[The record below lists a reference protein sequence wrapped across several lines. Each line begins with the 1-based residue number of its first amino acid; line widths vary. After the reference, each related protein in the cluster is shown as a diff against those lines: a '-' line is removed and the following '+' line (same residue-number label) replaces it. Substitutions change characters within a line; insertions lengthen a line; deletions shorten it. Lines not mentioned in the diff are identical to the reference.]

1 MSKAITRR
9 ALLRQAA
16 ATTGVVVLMAC
27 QPAKPAEKPTAEV
40 VQQPTAAQP
49 APAGKL
55 VIDFWD
61 PSTPESAWAKSKK
74 AILDDF
80 NAKSE
85 KIQVNMVF
93 KPTTGQTQMSEALL
107 TAIAGGTPPDSAY
120 FDRFIVPTWAA
131 ENSLT
136 DLTELANA
144 AGIKAEDYF
153 PFAWKEASGW
163 KGRLW
168 ALPHDTDDRAVYINV
183 EKAQKAGLDINNP
196 PKYIDEFDQW
206 AEAMFEYEGPR
217 LITAGFIPWA
227 QQGWIYSY
235 GFSWN
240 GKFFDEEKQQVTA
253 NDPRIVAACEWMASY
268 SKKYDIAT
276 IDSFSQAFGQE
287 AQEPFVMGQLAMTY
301 DGDWRIASVQER
313 YAPDMEYIVIP
324 MPYPKDGGRVA
335 TWAGGWSLV
344 IPRGAKNVDAGWEF
358 ISFFTNVDNMV
369 KFCVETS
376 HIPTRTESAK
386 DPRFRE
392 NKWHAVFMDLL
403 PIADA
408 RPPLPIGQFLWTALA
423 EARDLIVHLTKT
435 PQEALDDVTKRAN
448 EEMKKYQS

>member
-1 MSKAITRR
+1 MSELIRKKLSRR
-9 ALLRQAA
+9 DFLRASATVAGASLLAA
-16 ATTGVVVLMAC
+16 CAPVTPAPAAPPAVEVKPTE
-27 QPAKPAEKPTAEV
+27 AKPAEKA
-40 VQQPTAAQP
+40 
-49 APAGKL
+49 KL

-80 NAKSE
+80 NAQSAD
-85 KIQVNMVF
+85 IQVNMVY

-107 TAIAGGTPPDSAY
+107 TAIAAGTPPDTAY

-136 DLTELANA
+136 DLTDLAAA
-144 AGIKAEDYF
+144 AG
-153 PFAWKEASGW
+153 KEASGW
-163 KGRLW
+163 KNRLW

-183 EKAQKAGLDINNP
+183 EKAKAAGLDVNNP

-206 AEAMFEYEGPR
+206 AEAMYIKEGPR
-217 LITAGFIPWA
+217 LVQAGFIPWVH
-227 QQGWIYSY
+227 QGWIFSY
-235 GFSWN
+235 GFTWD

-268 SKKYDIAT
+268 AKKYDVAT

-287 AQEPFVMGQLAMTY
+287 AQEPFVMGQIAMTY
-301 DGDWRIASVQER
+301 DGDWRIASIQER
-313 YAPDMEYIVIP
+313 YAPDMEYMVIP
-324 MPYPKDGGRVA
+324 MPYPKEGGRVA

-344 IPRGAKNVDAGWEF
+344 IPRGAKNVEAGWKF
-358 ISFFTNVDNMV
+358 ISFFTNVENMV
-369 KFCVETS
+369 KFCVETT
-376 HIPTRTESAK
+376 HIPTRVESAK

-403 PIADA
+403 PIADS

-448 EEMKKYQS
+448 EEMKKYVS

>member
-1 MSKAITRR
+1 MSSRFSRR
-9 ALLRQAA
+9 DFLKMGATVAGASLLAA
-16 ATTGVVVLMAC
+16 CAP
-27 QPAKPAEKPTAEV
+27 PA
-40 VQQPTAAQP
+40 
-49 APAGKL
+49 APAAPAAGEAPAAPAAPEKL
-55 VIDFWD
+55 VIELWD
-61 PSTPESAWAKSKK
+61 PGTPESAWTKSKK
-74 AILDDF
+74 AIIDTFNEQTTDF
-80 NAKSE
+80 
-85 KIQVNMVF
+85 QVEMIY
-93 KPTTGQTQMSEALL
+93 KPTTGQTQMSEAVL
-107 TAIAGGTPPDSAY
+107 TAIAAGTPPDTVY

-136 DLTELANA
+136 DLTDLADA

-153 PFAWKEASGW
+153 PFAWKEATGW
-163 KGRLW
+163 KNRLW

-183 EKAQKAGLDINNP
+183 AKAREAGLDVDNP

-206 AEAMFEYEGPR
+206 AEALYKKEGPR
-217 LITAGFIPWA
+217 LVQAGFIPWLH
-227 QQGWIYSY
+227 QGWIFSY
-235 GFSWN
+235 GFTWD

-268 SKKYDIAT
+268 AKKYDITT

-287 AQEPFVMGQLAMTY
+287 AQEPFVMGQVAMTY
-301 DGDWRIASVQER
+301 DGDWRIASIQER
-313 YAPDMEYIVIP
+313 YAPDMEYMVIP
-324 MPYPKDGGRVA
+324 MPYPRDGGRVA

-344 IPRGAKNVDAGWEF
+344 IPRGAKHIDQGWKF
-358 ISFFTNVDNMV
+358 IEYFTNVENMI

-376 HIPTRTESAK
+376 HIPTRVESAK

-403 PIADA
+403 PIADT

-423 EARDLIVHLTKT
+423 EARDLIIHLTKT

-448 EEMKKYQS
+448 EEMKKYQA

>member
-1 MSKAITRR
+1 MSEFLRKKLSRR
-9 ALLRQAA
+9 GFLKTSAAVAGMSLLAA
-16 ATTGVVVLMAC
+16 CAPATPA
-27 QPAKPAEKPTAEV
+27 PAAPAKEEAKPAEKK
-40 VQQPTAAQP
+40 
-49 APAGKL
+49 KL
-55 VIDFWD
+55 VIEFWD
-61 PSTPESAWAKSKK
+61 PSTPGSAWGESKK
-74 AILDDF
+74 RIVDDF
-80 NAKSE
+80 NAQNPD
-85 KIQVNMVF
+85 IQVDMIY

-107 TAIAGGTPPDSAY
+107 TAIAAGTPPETAY

-136 DLTELANA
+136 DLTDLADA
-144 AGIKAEDYF
+144 AGIKEEDYF

-163 KGRLW
+163 KNRLW
-168 ALPHDTDDRAVYINV
+168 ALPHDTDDRALYINV
-183 EKAQKAGLDINNP
+183 QKAKDAGLDVDNP

-206 AEAMFEYEGPR
+206 AEALYVKEGPR
-217 LITAGFIPWA
+217 LITAGFIPWLH
-227 QQGWIYSY
+227 QGWIYSY
-235 GFSWN
+235 GFTWD

-253 NDPRIVAACEWMASY
+253 NDPPIVAACEWMASY
-268 SKKYDIAT
+268 AKKYDITT
-276 IDSFSQAFGQE
+276 IDSFSQAFGQQ
-287 AQEPFVMGQLAMTY
+287 AQDPFIMGQVAMTY
-301 DGDWRIASVQER
+301 DGDWRITSLQER

-358 ISFFTNVDNMV
+358 ISFFTNVENML
-369 KFCVETS
+369 KFCLETS
-376 HIPTRTESAK
+376 HIPTRVESAK

-403 PIADA
+403 PIADT

-423 EARDLIVHLTKT
+423 EARDLIIHLQKT

-448 EEMKKYQS
+448 EEMKKYVE